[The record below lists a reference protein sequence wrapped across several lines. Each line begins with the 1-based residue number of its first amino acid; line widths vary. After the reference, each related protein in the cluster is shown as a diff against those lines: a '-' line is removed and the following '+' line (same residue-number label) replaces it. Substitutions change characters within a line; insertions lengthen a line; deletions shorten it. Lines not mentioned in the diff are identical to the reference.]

1 VGHGAPSPKP
11 RGGRLLRLNQILVRL
26 AAAAVVGLPIAL
38 IPGAPSAATGRVLY
52 VDQHNRGCSNWGSGT
67 ARRPFCGI
75 GPAAAIVGP
84 GQTVRV
90 AAGSY
95 AENVRVSRSGTSRA
109 PVVFTAAPGAKVMV
123 HGRASGFTITGKN
136 WVRITGFR
144 VTQTASYG
152 IAVSNSS
159 HVTLAHNQVSYSGQP
174 LPNLASYGI
183 RLGHVTNSLVTN
195 NRVHHNTNAGIA
207 LVDNSS
213 GNTVKANESFANAQG
228 FQRGAS
234 GIRMFAA
241 PRNILAG
248 NFVHD
253 NEDSGIES
261 DSGANDTLV
270 NNIIYRN
277 GDHGI
282 DDSKAPGNRIIAN
295 TVYKNTT
302 SGINVEGNSTGVT
315 IANNISV
322 DNGINSPRS
331 RGNILVDA
339 SSTPGTT
346 MDFDLVYLSTP
357 DKLLVWGSSSY
368 FSLAAFRAATG
379 REVHGIQADPK
390 WIDAPI
396 GNFHLRAGSPAID
409 AANSA
414 VSGQPSRD
422 VKRRGRFDDPAIP
435 NTGAGPRTYDD
446 RGSFEFRPPR
456 HP

>member
-1 VGHGAPSPKP
+1 
-11 RGGRLLRLNQILVRL
+11 LRLNQNLVRL
-26 AAAAVVGLPIAL
+26 AAAAAVGLPIAV
-38 IPGAPSAATGRVLY
+38 IPSAPSAATGRVLY
-52 VDQHNRGCSNWGSGT
+52 VDQHNHGCSNWGSGT
-67 ARRPFCGI
+67 AWRPFCSI
-75 GPAAAIVGP
+75 GPAAARVGP

-90 AAGSY
+90 AGGSY

-109 PVVFTAAPGAKVMV
+109 SVVLTAAPGAKVIV
-123 HGRASGFTITGKN
+123 HGRTSGFTISGKK
-136 WVRITGFR
+136 WVRITGFTI
-144 VTQTASYG
+144 TQTASYG

-159 HVTLAHNQVSYSGQP
+159 HITLAHNQVSYSGQP

-183 RLGHVTNSLVTN
+183 RLGHVTNSLVRN
-195 NRVHHNTNAGIA
+195 NTVHHNTNAGIA
-207 LVDNSS
+207 LVDGSS
-213 GNTVKANESFANAQG
+213 GNTIKANESFLNAQG
-228 FQRGAS
+228 FQRAAS
-234 GIRMFAA
+234 GIRLFAA
-241 PRNILAG
+241 PRNIIAG

-253 NEDSGIES
+253 NEDSGIDS

-270 NNIIYRN
+270 NNIVYRN

-282 DDSKAPGNRIIAN
+282 DDSKAPGTRIIAN
-295 TVYKNTT
+295 TVYRNTT

-357 DKLLVWGSSSY
+357 DKLIVWGSSSY
-368 FSLAAFRAATG
+368 MSLAAFRSATG
-379 REVHGIQADPK
+379 REAHGIQADPK
-390 WIDAPI
+390 WIDAPA
-396 GNFHLRAGSPAID
+396 GNFHLRSGSPAID

-414 VSGQPSRD
+414 VKGQPRRD
-422 VKRRGRFDDPAIP
+422 VKRRARFDDPAIP
-435 NTGAGPRTYDD
+435 NTGTGPRTFDD
-446 RGSFEFRPPR
+446 RGSFEFRPPV

>member
-1 VGHGAPSPKP
+1 
-11 RGGRLLRLNQILVRL
+11 LRLNQILVRL
-26 AAAAVVGLPIAL
+26 AAAAAVGLVIAV

-52 VDQHNRGCSNWGSGT
+52 VDQHNHRCSNWGSGS
-67 ARRPFCGI
+67 AQRPFCSI
-75 GPAAAIVGP
+75 GPAAANVGP

-95 AENVRVSRSGTSRA
+95 AENVRVSRSGSSRA
-109 PVVFTAAPGAKVMV
+109 PVVFTAAPRAKVIV
-123 HGRASGFTITGKN
+123 HGRTNGFTITGKS
-136 WVRITGFR
+136 WVRITGFTI
-144 VTQTASYG
+144 TQTVSYG

-159 HVTLAHNQVSYSGQP
+159 HVTLTNNQVSYSGQP

-183 RLGHVTNSLVTN
+183 RLGHVRNSLVRKNT
-195 NRVHHNTNAGIA
+195 VHHNTNAGIA
-207 LVDNSS
+207 LVDGSS
-213 GNTVKANESFANAQG
+213 GNTIKANDSFANAQG
-228 FQRGAS
+228 FQRAAS
-234 GIRMFAA
+234 GIRLFGA
-241 PRNILAG
+241 PRNIITG

-253 NEDSGIES
+253 NEDSGIDS

-270 NNIIYRN
+270 NNIVYRN

-282 DDSKAPGNRIIAN
+282 DDSKAPGTRIIAN

-302 SGINVEGNSTGVT
+302 SGINVEGNSTGAT

-331 RGNILVDA
+331 HGNILVDA

-368 FSLAAFRAATG
+368 LSLAAFRSATG
-379 REVHGIQADPK
+379 REAHGIQADPK
-390 WIDAPI
+390 WIDAPV

-414 VSGQPSRD
+414 VSGQPRRD
-422 VKRRGRFDDPAIP
+422 VKRRARFDDPAIP
-435 NTGAGPRTYDD
+435 NTGTGPRTFDD
-446 RGSFEFRPPR
+446 RGSFEFRPSV
-456 HP
+456 HS

>member
-1 VGHGAPSPKP
+1 
-11 RGGRLLRLNQILVRL
+11 L
-26 AAAAVVGLPIAL
+26 AAAAVAVGLPIAV
-38 IPGAPSAATGRVLY
+38 IPGAPGAATGRVLY
-52 VDQHNRGCSNWGSGT
+52 VNQHNHACSNWGSGS
-67 ARRPFCGI
+67 AQRPFCSI
-75 GPAAAIVGP
+75 GPAAAIAGP

-95 AENVRVSRSGTSRA
+95 AENVRVSRSGSSRA
-109 PVVFTAAPGAKVMV
+109 PVVFTAAPRAKVIV
-123 HGRASGFTITGKN
+123 HGRTNGFTITGKN
-136 WVRITGFR
+136 WVRITGFTI
-144 VTQTASYG
+144 TQTANYG

-159 HVTLAHNQVSYSGQP
+159 HVTLTNNQVSYSGQP

-183 RLGHVTNSLVTN
+183 RLGHVRNSLVRKNT
-195 NRVHHNTNAGIA
+195 VHHNTNAGIA
-207 LVDNSS
+207 LVDGSS
-213 GNTVKANESFANAQG
+213 GNTIKANESFANAQG
-228 FQRGAS
+228 FQRAAS
-234 GIRMFAA
+234 GIRLFGA
-241 PRNILAG
+241 PRNIITG

-253 NEDSGIES
+253 NEDSGIDS

-270 NNIIYRN
+270 NNIVYRN

-282 DDSKAPGNRIIAN
+282 DDSKAPGTRIIAN

-331 RGNILVDA
+331 HGNILVDA

-368 FSLAAFRAATG
+368 LSLAAFRSATG
-379 REVHGIQADPK
+379 REAHGIQADPK
-390 WIDAPI
+390 WIDARA
-396 GNFHLRAGSPAID
+396 GNFHLRPGSPAID

-414 VSGQPSRD
+414 VSGQPRRD
-422 VKRRGRFDDPAIP
+422 VKRRARFDDPAIP
-435 NTGAGPRTYDD
+435 NTGTGPRTFDD
-446 RGSFEFRPPR
+446 RGSFEFRPPV

>member
-1 VGHGAPSPKP
+1 
-11 RGGRLLRLNQILVRL
+11 LRLNQTLVRL
-26 AAAAVVGLPIAL
+26 AAAAVAVGLPIAV
-38 IPGAPSAATGRVLY
+38 IPGAPDAATGRVLY
-52 VDQHNRGCSNWGSGT
+52 VNQHNHACSNWGSGS
-67 ARRPFCGI
+67 AQRPFCSI
-75 GPAAAIVGP
+75 GPAAAIAGP

-95 AENVRVSRSGTSRA
+95 AENVRVSRSGSSRA
-109 PVVFTAAPGAKVMV
+109 PVVFTAAPRAKVIV
-123 HGRASGFTITGKN
+123 HGRTNGFTITGKN
-136 WVRITGFR
+136 WVRITGFTI
-144 VTQTASYG
+144 TQTANYG

-159 HVTLAHNQVSYSGQP
+159 HVTLTNNQVSYSGQP

-183 RLGHVTNSLVTN
+183 RLGHVRNSLVRKNT
-195 NRVHHNTNAGIA
+195 VHHNTNAGIA
-207 LVDNSS
+207 LVDGSS
-213 GNTVKANESFANAQG
+213 GNTLKANESFANAQG
-228 FQRGAS
+228 FQRAAS
-234 GIRMFAA
+234 GIRLFGA
-241 PRNILAG
+241 PRNIITG

-253 NEDSGIES
+253 NEDSGIDS

-270 NNIIYRN
+270 NNIVYRN

-282 DDSKAPGNRIIAN
+282 DDSKAPGTRIISN

-331 RGNILVDA
+331 HGNILVDA

-357 DKLLVWGSSSY
+357 DKLLVWGSSS
-368 FSLAAFRAATG
+368 FLSLSGFRSATG
-379 REVHGIQADPK
+379 REAHGIQADPK
-390 WIDAPI
+390 WIDARA
-396 GNFHLRAGSPAID
+396 GNFHLRPGSPAID

-414 VSGQPSRD
+414 VSGQPRRD
-422 VKRRGRFDDPAIP
+422 VKRRARFDDPAIP
-435 NTGAGPRTYDD
+435 NTGTGPRTFDD
-446 RGSFEFRPPR
+446 RGSFEFRPPV